1 MRRSGLGKGLGALI
15 PNEAV
20 ADRGGGQAAVS
31 LLELPLA
38 SIRPN
43 PYQPRSHFDESSLSG
58 LAASIR
64 EVGVLQPVLVR
75 PTGEGHYEL
84 IVGERRWRAA
94 HRAGLQTIPAVVQVA
109 ADRESLERAVVENLH
124 RDDLNPL
131 EEAAAYQQLIEDFG
145 LTHEELALRVG
156 RSRAAVSNTLR
167 LFQLPPSVQ
176 RLLAEGQL
184 DAGHAR
190 ALLGTPDRSFQEMLA
205 RRAVAEGLSVRAVE
219 EAVRARQG
227 ESARPSA
234 RQSSR
239 SVGPRPAPLVELEEL
254 LAHHLDTRVTVEM
267 GGSRGRVVVEFAN
280 LDDLER
286 IYRAMA
292 GSREGPFSPEEVPHP
307 GGEPGLSWA
316 TSGVAGQNESPKS
329 GADRDERPSNE
340 SDQVESGVSLTESAG
355 QPTSRA
361 ADDRES

>member
-20 ADRGGGQAAVS
+20 ADRSGGQAAVS
-31 LLELPLA
+31 LLELPLS

-75 PTGEGHYEL
+75 ETGEGHYEL

-109 ADRESLERAVVENLH
+109 SDRESLERAVVENLH

-190 ALLGTPDRSFQEMLA
+190 ALLGTPDRSFQETLA

-227 ESARPSA
+227 QDPRPSA

-239 SVGPRPAPLVELEEL
+239 STGPRPAPLVELEEL

-267 GGSRGRVVVEFAN
+267 GGARGRVVVEFAN

-292 GSREGPFSPEEVPHP
+292 GSREEWRPPQDSAFVASPEVMPLDEQSALPWRNP
-307 GGEPGLSWA
+307 SP
-316 TSGVAGQNESPKS
+316 SGQSQTG
-329 GADRDERPSNE
+329 PSQTGP
-340 SDQVESGVSLTESAG
+340 SESAG
-355 QPTSRA
+355 SVTEGTNQATSPA
-361 ADDRES
+361 GDDRES